1 MKAQTPRP
9 LRKTKPKE
17 KAAHSP
23 FADIIGKFYVSQELG
38 RGQIVEETIP
48 GQFKAECYASPM
60 QPPPYIKYL
69 SVENLTEILIC
80 KDKATWEGLC
90 EDDEPCDCPECS
102 DECDE
107 EELCMCPDCFAE
119 RVANVKRMEAAESKE
134 AIERTVQ
141 DTIADSVPSAE
152 TIAQCQSELET
163 GRRNGYQK

>member
-60 QPPPYIKYL
+60 QSPPYIKYL

-80 KDKATWEGLC
+80 KDRATWEGLC
-90 EDDEPCDCPECS
+90 EDDEPCDYP
-102 DECDE
+102 ECDE
-107 EELCMCPDCFAE
+107 EEEEFCESPSCAEERAKSIACMETAE
-119 RVANVKRMEAAESKE
+119 ATE
-134 AIERTVQ
+134 AIEGIVKATLKVTEVSETTRTACAEELRQ
-141 DTIADSVPSAE
+141 FDSRA
-152 TIAQCQSELET
+152 
-163 GRRNGYQK
+163 K

>member
-60 QPPPYIKYL
+60 QSPPYIKYL

-80 KDKATWEGLC
+80 KDRATWEGLLE
-90 EDDEPCDCPECS
+90 EDGPCDCPEC
-102 DECDE
+102 DE
-107 EELCMCPDCFAE
+107 EEEEFCECPSCAEERAKSIACMETAE
-119 RVANVKRMEAAESKE
+119 ATE

-141 DTIADSVPSAE
+141 DTIADSVPSAQVE
-152 TIAQCQSELET
+152 AECRAELKAFE
-163 GRRNGYQK
+163 GRNTK